1 MQPDGRLRGIIYKQS
16 DTNTPYACQGNGEKS
31 LAEIISAPDSDDD
44 NENNI
49 NIKKGDVINMPKK
62 EYNEQGEL
70 IQENE
75 ENIDNENNEIEAD
88 NIDNE
93 NNNEIINENKN
104 EEEDVKSHIWEDELA
119 CSVLKFNQTAN
130 IFASDLQ
137 NKAKKDEISDY
148 CANNVLKGRL
158 YEKDDRGRIRKD
170 RDGIPMMRE
179 ADEENPDEK
188 LNAIRESAIRYQK
201 AVILVS
207 SRSIMRRR

>member
-1 MQPDGRLRGIIYKQS
+1 MRGIIYKQS

-93 NNNEIINENKN
+93 NNNEIINENNNEIINENNNEIINENNNEIINENNNEIINENKN

-158 YEKDDRGRIRKD
+158 YEKDD
-170 RDGIPMMRE
+170 
-179 ADEENPDEK
+179 
-188 LNAIRESAIRYQK
+188 
-201 AVILVS
+201 
-207 SRSIMRRR
+207 

>member
-93 NNNEIINENKN
+93 NNNEIINENNNEIINENNNEIINENKN

-158 YEKDDRGRIRKD
+158 YEKDD
-170 RDGIPMMRE
+170 
-179 ADEENPDEK
+179 
-188 LNAIRESAIRYQK
+188 
-201 AVILVS
+201 
-207 SRSIMRRR
+207 